1 MNANQKQII
10 KKYVKSYNHFDVE
23 GMLHDLADDMIFENF
38 SNGISELIIEGK
50 EAFKYQAERARQY
63 FKDRNQAIES
73 WEFKEEIVTI
83 EIDYKATLAIDLPD
97 SLKAGDTLELK
108 GISIFTFENGKI
120 KSIVDKS

>member
-10 KKYVKSYNHFDVE
+10 ENYVKSYNNFDVE
-23 GMLHDLADDMIFENF
+23 GMIHDLADDMIFENF